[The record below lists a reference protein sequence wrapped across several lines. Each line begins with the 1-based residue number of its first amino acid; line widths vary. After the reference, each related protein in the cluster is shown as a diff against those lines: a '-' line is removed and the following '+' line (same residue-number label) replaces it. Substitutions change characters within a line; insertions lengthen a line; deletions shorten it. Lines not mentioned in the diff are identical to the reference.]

1 MRSMTGFGAATQ
13 ADASVSVTVEVRSV
27 NHRFLQVKSRVPSE
41 LAVLEPDV
49 DAAVK
54 KRLVRGSVNVT
65 VRVEP
70 VGSAAEVRVDT
81 DLVARYRTQLA
92 ELGDAAGTGAD
103 QLSLVDWTRLPGVL
117 ETRTTTYD
125 PKKVARVVAK
135 ATSAALDGLV
145 AMRES
150 EGVAMAKDLE
160 KNTAALRKLVERIA
174 TRAPK
179 AVRHLQDELRERV
192 AQLLERPALD
202 PDDLARE
209 VAALADRADVAE
221 ELARL
226 DAHLEA
232 FAAVVTSAKPPK
244 DGVGRRLDFL
254 VQEIFREI
262 NTIGSKAS
270 DAKIAHLVVDA
281 KTTSERLR
289 EQVQNIE

>member
-1 MRSMTGFGAATQ
+1 MRSMTGFGAATC

-27 NHRFLQVKSRVPSE
+27 NHRFLQVKSRVPAE
-41 LAVLEPDV
+41 LADLESEV

-54 KRLVRGSVNVT
+54 KRLVRGSVNAT

-70 VGSAAEVRVDT
+70 VGTAAEVRVDT
-81 DLVARYRTQLA
+81 ALVARYRTRLA
-92 ELGDAAGTGAD
+92 ELAQAAGAPDD
-103 QLSLVDWTRLPGVL
+103 QLALVDWTRLPGVL
-117 ETRTTTYD
+117 ETRTATYD

-135 ATSAALDGLV
+135 ATNAALDQLV

-150 EGVAMAKDLE
+150 EGVAMAKDLA
-160 KNTAALRKLVERIA
+160 KHAAALAKLVERIA
-174 TRAPK
+174 ARAPK
-179 AVRHLQDELRERV
+179 AVRHLQTELRARV
-192 AQLLERPALD
+192 AQLLDRAALD

-232 FAAVVTSAKPPK
+232 FSAVVANEKQPK

-289 EQVQNIE
+289 EQVQNVE